1 MPNEN
6 AIPRN
11 ACGSAKKRLKNGYA
25 IAIAT
30 AGIDHAIVARFV
42 GKMST
47 NAASAS
53 AAARA
58 SASHG
63 AMIFAASGRDA
74 VRATKT
80 SKSRSAQS
88 LNAQP
93 AERVSSVPMT
103 NIATSETGGTPSA
116 ANQSADIVGHS
127 NSSVPIGLSRRSNRT
142 YASMRARGDKLTRW
156 SGADTVSL

>member
-53 AAARA
+53 AAAST
-58 SASHG
+58 SASRG
-63 AMIFAASGRDA
+63 VMIFAASGRDA
-74 VRATKT
+74 VRATKA

-93 AERVSSVPMT
+93 AERMSSVPT
-103 NIATSETGGTPSA
+103 AKIATSETGGTPSA
-116 ANQSADIVGHS
+116 ANHSADIVGHS
-127 NSSVPIGLSRRSNRT
+127 NNSVPIGSSRRSNRT
-142 YASMRARGDKLTRW
+142 YAAKHELDAKRTRP
-156 SGADTVSL
+156 SAAA

>member
-11 ACGSAKKRLKNGYA
+11 ACGIAKKRLKNGYA

-42 GKMST
+42 GKIST

-53 AAARA
+53 TIA
-58 SASHG
+58 STNASRG

-74 VRATKT
+74 VRLTPA

-93 AERVSSVPMT
+93 AERVSNVPMAK
-103 NIATSETGGTPSA
+103 IATSETEGTPSA
-116 ANQSADIVGHS
+116 ANQSADIVG
-127 NSSVPIGLSRRSNRT
+127 
-142 YASMRARGDKLTRW
+142 
-156 SGADTVSL
+156 